1 MYEICKNVILVGRY
15 ELSVML
21 RKIDTLWLQGQLS
34 DQQKTELEQLARDHA
49 DPVMSVNVLKQL
61 EDHETRL
68 RAIEE
73 ALKSGQPAPGPTEEY
88 PEYQLH
94 HAYRTGDKV
103 TFEGK
108 HYICKLPEH
117 TTETTWSPK
126 DYPPYWQAV

>member
-1 MYEICKNVILVGRY
+1 MYEVMKSVIHSKVF
-15 ELSVML
+15 ELSDML
-21 RKIDTLWLQGQLS
+21 RKIDVIWLKGQIT
-34 DQQKTELEQLARDHA
+34 DGQRDELIKLAQDNA
-49 DPVMSVNVLKQL
+49 DPVMSVNVHKQL

-68 RAIEE
+68 RAVEE
-73 ALKSGQPAPGPTEEY
+73 ALKNGQPDPGPTDEY

-108 HYICKLPEH
+108 RYICQLPEH
-117 TTETTWSPK
+117 TMETTWSPK